1 MLDAKE
7 AEQQTP
13 AKKKGKKGKKGGE
26 EVSVIDAYLQ
36 KKDDLEFR
44 TLQELN
50 KQMTNWV
57 ETLQSQSFGNRS
69 DLEERLYEDVIFSE
83 DEMANS
89 QQELASEFLSEKE
102 SEFDFETMA
111 PKPKKQVSPPREPRD
126 ARDYKASQHG
136 SKRAVRQ

>member
-44 TLQELN
+44 TL
-50 KQMTNWV
+50 
-57 ETLQSQSFGNRS
+57 
-69 DLEERLYEDVIFSE
+69 
-83 DEMANS
+83 
-89 QQELASEFLSEKE
+89 
-102 SEFDFETMA
+102 
-111 PKPKKQVSPPREPRD
+111 
-126 ARDYKASQHG
+126 
-136 SKRAVRQ
+136 